1 MKQFICAL
9 ALLALGACNTV
20 QGAGEDIS
28 AGGQVITE
36 TAEDADAAIKK
47 STY

>member
-1 MKQFICAL
+1 MKPFICAL

-20 QGAGEDIS
+20 KGAGQDIS
-28 AGGQVITE
+28 AGGQVISE
-36 TAEDADAAIKK
+36 TAEDADTAIKN